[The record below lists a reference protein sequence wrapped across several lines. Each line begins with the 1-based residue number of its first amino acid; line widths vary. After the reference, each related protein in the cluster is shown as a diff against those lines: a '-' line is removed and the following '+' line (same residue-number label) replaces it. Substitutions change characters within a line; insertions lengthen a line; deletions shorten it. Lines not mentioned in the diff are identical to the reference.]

1 MNEILVHE
9 VVTLAEAAFDF
20 ESCASKEAV
29 VIRHKLKLLCWASLG
44 SAQLLKQ

>member
-9 VVTLAEAAFDF
+9 VVTLVEAEL
-20 ESCASKEAV
+20 CASKEAV